1 MKKVLDEN
9 GHVINGLLRD
19 HNGALV
25 VSDKATL
32 EKYNKILKKETEMKS
47 LREEVTE
54 LKEIVKSLQNMIIN
68 TNNILR

>member
-25 VSDKATL
+25 VSDKITL

>member
-9 GHVINGLLRD
+9 GHVLNGLLRD

-25 VSDKATL
+25 VSDKTTL